1 MKDIIGFS
9 KLKLTIFFI
18 GVLALRSISPS
29 IAVEQY
35 PVKKCSYWNEKTGES
50 IDNLIDKKVRCVLEV
65 ISPNGNFGYALLLI
79 SNGKTKRVNIEYV
92 NSQSGNH
99 IWKIDG
105 LSGIGMEI
113 NRNWIRGVTQDL
125 SVTVEWSQ

>member
-1 MKDIIGFS
+1 M
-9 KLKLTIFFI
+9 
-18 GVLALRSISPS
+18 
-29 IAVEQY
+29 
-35 PVKKCSYWNEKTGES
+35 
-50 IDNLIDKKVRCVLEV
+50 IDKKVRCVLEV